1 MLAVYKT
8 LSAFRADAIQPFGT
22 GPNQTL
28 MSLGTVSSVLAI
40 LSMATFTM
48 VDIVTANAA
57 TSLRLSHNGCDL
69 DDVADPDGL

>member
-1 MLAVYKT
+1 
-8 LSAFRADAIQPFGT
+8 
-22 GPNQTL
+22 

-48 VDIVTANAA
+48 VDIVTANA

-69 DDVADPDGL
+69 DDVADPDG